1 MEYKFTSADFEKAS
15 FRIRDESTNQILT
28 VGDRDFL
35 YGAIVTEMS
44 PNAEPEALKAQAVAA
59 YTYYSR
65 QRAQAHEKGA
75 DSDFSADP
83 QNWKVYVSKEQM
95 QERWGDSYQ
104 AYYEKLTEVIN
115 SIAGQTLQSNG
126 ELIDATYFAISSGK
140 TESSEDVWGGKLDYL
155 VPVAS
160 PGDLFASGYQTTA
173 SFSAEEFQNAVLRI
187 LEAVMFENWIR
198 FYFLTEKLDAPV
210 EEGAEKPLFVAIP
223 EQGMQRIREL
233 YPELLPLAESLN
245 GKEISFALSQQ
256 AVCSFVME
264 HLDGKV
270 MPQRMAETVFDSTTF
285 QTRMQLFNAWV
296 QMHENQLDQ
305 SFMEFGS
312 WRELFAQWCST
323 DQVKELAT
331 RMAAPRAEGN
341 GTTH

>member
-1 MEYKFTSADFEKAS
+1 MKGTTILCLLLFLAMLCLPFLAVGANLPDSLLDSPRVTDSGPSADFEKAS

-140 TESSEDVWGGKLDYL
+140 TESSET
-155 VPVAS
+155 
-160 PGDLFASGYQTTA
+160 SG
-173 SFSAEEFQNAVLRI
+173 E
-187 LEAVMFENWIR
+187 ENW
-198 FYFLTEKLDAPV
+198 TT
-210 EEGAEKPLFVAIP
+210 
-223 EQGMQRIREL
+223 
-233 YPELLPLAESLN
+233 
-245 GKEISFALSQQ
+245 LSQWPAREICLP
-256 AVCSFVME
+256 AVIRPRHRLAPKNSRMPS
-264 HLDGKV
+264 GKRHPTQTFPATLPPGLV
-270 MPQRMAETVFDSTTF
+270 HTTG
-285 QTRMQLFNAWV
+285 QIPVR
-296 QMHENQLDQ
+296 
-305 SFMEFGS
+305 
-312 WRELFAQWCST
+312 
-323 DQVKELAT
+323 
-331 RMAAPRAEGN
+331 
-341 GTTH
+341 

>member
-1 MEYKFTSADFEKAS
+1 MRRWKKARKSPCSWPSPSRACSA
-15 FRIRDESTNQILT
+15 
-28 VGDRDFL
+28 
-35 YGAIVTEMS
+35 
-44 PNAEPEALKAQAVAA
+44 
-59 YTYYSR
+59 SR
-65 QRAQAHEKGA
+65 SCTP
-75 DSDFSADP
+75 D
-83 QNWKVYVSKEQM
+83 
-95 QERWGDSYQ
+95 
-104 AYYEKLTEVIN
+104 
-115 SIAGQTLQSNG
+115 
-126 ELIDATYFAISSGK
+126 
-140 TESSEDVWGGKLDYL
+140 
-155 VPVAS
+155 
-160 PGDLFASGYQTTA
+160 
-173 SFSAEEFQNAVLRI
+173 
-187 LEAVMFENWIR
+187 
-198 FYFLTEKLDAPV
+198 
-210 EEGAEKPLFVAIP
+210 
-223 EQGMQRIREL
+223 
-233 YPELLPLAESLN
+233 LLPLAESLN

-305 SFMEFGS
+305 NFMEFGS

>member
-1 MEYKFTSADFEKAS
+1 MKGTTILCLLLFLAMLCIPFLAVGANLPDSLLDSPRVTDSGPSADFEKAS

-65 QRAQAHEKGA
+65 QRAQAHAKGA

-173 SFSAEEFQNAVLRI
+173 SFSAEEFQNAVREKAPNADFSSDPSSWVGTYDRTNSGTVKYVTIGGQEVDGDDIRSAFGLRSSDFTIAYADGIFTFTVLGYGHGVGMSQTGAQFMAQQGSDYQEI
-187 LEAVMFENWIR
+187 LAWYYPNTT
-198 FYFLTEKLDAPV
+198 LAP
-210 EEGAEKPLFVAIP
+210 L
-223 EQGMQRIREL
+223 
-233 YPELLPLAESLN
+233 
-245 GKEISFALSQQ
+245 
-256 AVCSFVME
+256 
-264 HLDGKV
+264 
-270 MPQRMAETVFDSTTF
+270 
-285 QTRMQLFNAWV
+285 
-296 QMHENQLDQ
+296 
-305 SFMEFGS
+305 
-312 WRELFAQWCST
+312 
-323 DQVKELAT
+323 
-331 RMAAPRAEGN
+331 
-341 GTTH
+341 